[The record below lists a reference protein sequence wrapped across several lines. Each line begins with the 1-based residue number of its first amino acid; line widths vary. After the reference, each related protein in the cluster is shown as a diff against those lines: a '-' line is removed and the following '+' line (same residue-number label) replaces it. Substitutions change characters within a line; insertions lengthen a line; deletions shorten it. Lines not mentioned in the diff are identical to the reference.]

1 MILAAVGMRREARL
15 VERPGVRAA
24 IGGARADR
32 LEQALRQALAGAR
45 AVISIGIGGGL
56 DPALA
61 VGDVV
66 IGATVSHDDRRWPT
80 DADWR
85 ARLAERL
92 PRATLGTIHGSD
104 AMVLAASDKARLR
117 AETGAVLTDMESH
130 VAARVAAELDLPFAA
145 LRVVSDAADTSLPP
159 AVRQGLRPD
168 GGMNLPGV
176 LWALARD
183 PRQMPGLMRAGRDAD
198 LAFRALRI
206 AADCALR
213 D

>member
-1 MILAAVGMRREARL
+1 MLLAAVGMRREARL

-24 IGGARADR
+24 IGGGRADL
-32 LEQALRQALAGAR
+32 LEQRLRQALEGAR

-56 DPALA
+56 DPGLA
-61 VGDVV
+61 VGDLV
-66 IGATVSHDDRRWPT
+66 IGAEVSQAGRRWPT
-80 DADWR
+80 DAGWR

-92 PRATLGTIHGSD
+92 PRAALGTIHGSD
-104 AMVLAASDKARLR
+104 AMVLAAADKARLR

-130 VAARVAAELDLPFAA
+130 VAARIAAEFGLPFAA
-145 LRVVSDAADTSLPP
+145 LRVVSDAAATSLPP
-159 AVRQGLRPD
+159 AVRQGLTRD

-183 PRQMPGLMRAGRDAD
+183 PPQLPALMRTGRDAD
-198 LAFRALRI
+198 LAFGALRI
-206 AADCALR
+206 AADSALG

>member
-24 IGGARADR
+24 VGGGRADR
-32 LEQALRQALAGAR
+32 LEQRLRQALAGAR

-56 DPALA
+56 DPALK

-66 IGATVSHDDRRWPT
+66 IGAEVSQPGLRWRT

-92 PRATLGTIHGSD
+92 PRAMIGAIHGSD
-104 AMVLAASDKARLR
+104 EMVLAASDKARLH

-130 VAARVAAELDLPFAA
+130 VAARVAAEFGLPFAV
-145 LRVVSDAADTSLPP
+145 LRVVSDAAGASLPP
-159 AVRQGLRPD
+159 AVRQGLTED
-168 GGMNLPGV
+168 GGMNLSGV
-176 LWALARD
+176 LWALARG
-183 PRQMPGLMRAGRDAD
+183 PGQLTGLMRAGRDAD
-198 LAFRALRI
+198 LAFRALRT
-206 AADCALR
+206 AAGDALR